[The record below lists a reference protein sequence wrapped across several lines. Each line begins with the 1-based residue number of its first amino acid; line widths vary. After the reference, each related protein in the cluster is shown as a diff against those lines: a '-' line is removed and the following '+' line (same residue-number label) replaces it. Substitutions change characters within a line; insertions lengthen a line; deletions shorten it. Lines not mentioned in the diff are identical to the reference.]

1 MKWMK
6 RWTKRAR
13 NGLCIGILTVFL
25 FQFAALAQDPGTGT
39 DDASKISPLLLEAFE
54 QTAPQARSMANRAAG
69 ASSTVKVPAA
79 IWLEDVDFTPA
90 KAAAAQSSGLL
101 DAAALSAPLTNV
113 QASASMPAADTEPSD
128 DEDNTVQAYI
138 EAKRLEARTLYAAQN
153 EAYAEAHF
161 AEEDILYVSQ
171 YSPLILANVSQSE
184 AYSLAG
190 YNEVTYLDLYKDG
203 ATLIDEVEASQ
214 PAPEDSSDASIE
226 ETAEASNADL
236 NSAAAASST
245 LGLDNGVLCLHA
257 EYVRD
262 TKNYK
267 GGGIKVGILDG
278 YLYDTAG
285 LPSSITVKSG
295 GTSSY
300 EECMHAKK
308 VTKII
313 MTMAPNSTYY
323 AAYVGS
329 YIPNTEWLLSQGV
342 NVINI
347 SAGLGSYSNNTY
359 SFSAKWLD
367 HIAFNHDVHVV
378 CAVGNSGSSG
388 VMSPSMAFNAIT
400 VGAFNPE
407 GGHAPSQY
415 TIPSWSSYNMDP
427 PSGVAYKP
435 DVMAPGVD
443 ISMYIGSTYTNSEGT
458 SFAAPYV
465 TGTVVYMCQ
474 ANSSLKFRQDALKAA
489 LVNSC
494 NENYFFPNS
503 LGWRTWGGGNVDAKK
518 SWEAAYN
525 GQVRYNYTTGSSTT
539 YTYTFSTPAGSSY
552 YWVGLAFLNYSKFSS
567 SDHTGNPSSIY
578 SYPPDLDLRVY
589 NNSTGE
595 LVKSSTEGAGRNFE
609 RVGFPT
615 LGANTF
621 RIEVKQVANFGY
633 NGYFGVSWSGY

>member
-13 NGLCIGILTVFL
+13 KGLCLGILTVFL
-25 FQFAALAQDPGTGT
+25 FQFAALAQDSGSGTN
-39 DDASKISPLLLEAFE
+39 DAAKISPLLLEAF
-54 QTAPQARSMANRAAG
+54 QQAAPQARSMANRASG
-69 ASSTVKVPAA
+69 TSDTVKVPAA
-79 IWLEDVDFTPA
+79 VWLEDVDFTPA

-113 QASASMPAADTEPSD
+113 QASATMPLADNEPSD

-138 EAKRLEARTLYAAQN
+138 EAKRLEARTLYAEQN
-153 EAYAEAHF
+153 ETYAAAHF
-161 AEEDILYVSQ
+161 AEEDILYISQ

-190 YNEVTYLDLYKDG
+190 YSEVTYLDLYEDG
-203 ATLIDEVEASQ
+203 AALADERTISH
-214 PAPEDSSDASIE
+214 PSSDASDE
-226 ETAEASNADL
+226 EAGEAPNAEPNGT
-236 NSAAAASST
+236 AAAASSI
-245 LGLDNGVLCLHA
+245 LGLDNGVLCMYA
-257 EYVRD
+257 DYVRD

-278 YLYDTAG
+278 YIYDTTG

-295 GTSSY
+295 GTSNY
-300 EECMHAKK
+300 DECMHAKE
-308 VTKII
+308 VTKIV
-313 MTMAPNSTYY
+313 MTMAPNATYY
-323 AAYVGS
+323 AAYVGD
-329 YIPNTEWLLSQGV
+329 YITNTEWLLSQGV

-347 SAGLGSYSNNTY
+347 SAGLGSYAYNTY

-367 HIAFNHDVHVV
+367 HIAFNHDIHLV

-388 VMSPSMAFNAIT
+388 VMSSSMAFNAIT

-443 ISMYIGSTYTNSEGT
+443 ISMYIGDTYVNPSGT

-465 TGTVVYMCQ
+465 TGIVVYMCQ

-503 LGWRTWGGGNVDAKK
+503 LGWRTWGAGNVDAKK

-552 YWVGLAFLNYSKFSS
+552 YWVGLAFLNYAKFSS
-567 SDHTGNPSSIY
+567 SDHTGTPSTIY

-621 RIEVKQVANFGY
+621 RIEVSQVANFGY

>member
-6 RWTKRAR
+6 SWTKRAR

-25 FQFAALAQDPGTGT
+25 FQFAALAQDTGT
-39 DDASKISPLLLEAFE
+39 EANNSAKISPLLLEAF
-54 QTAPQARSMANRAAG
+54 QQSVPQARSMANRAAS

-101 DAAALSAPLTNV
+101 DAAVLSTPLTNV

-128 DEDNTVQAYI
+128 DEDDTVQTYL

-153 EAYAEAHF
+153 EAYAAAHF

-203 ATLIDEVEASQ
+203 ATLIDEAESSQ
-214 PAPEDSSDASIE
+214 PVPEDSIDAPIE
-226 ETAEASNADL
+226 ETAESSNADL
-236 NSAAAASST
+236 NSAAATASST

-257 EYVRD
+257 DYVRD

-278 YLYDTAG
+278 HLSDTVG
-285 LPSSITVKSG
+285 LPSSVTVKSG
-295 GTSSY
+295 GISNS

-308 VTKII
+308 VAKII

-323 AAYVGS
+323 AAYAGS

-347 SAGLGSYSNNTY
+347 SAGLGSYGYSNY
-359 SFSAKWLD
+359 SFVSKWLD

-378 CAVGNSGSSG
+378 CSAGNYGYTGVVSS
-388 VMSPSMAFNAIT
+388 SMAYNVIT
-400 VGAFNPE
+400 VGAYDPH
-407 GGHAPSQY
+407 GAADASQY
-415 TIPSWSSYNMDP
+415 TIPDWSSYIPDRP
-427 PSGVAYKP
+427 TGIAFKP
-435 DVMAPGVD
+435 DIMAPGVN
-443 ISMYIGSTYTNSEGT
+443 ISMYIGNTYTNSEGT
-458 SFAAPYV
+458 SYAAPFV

-474 ANSSLKFRQDALKAA
+474 ANSTLKIRQDALKAA
-489 LVNSC
+489 LLTSC
-494 NENYFFPNS
+494 NENYFCPTES
-503 LGWRTWGGGNVDAKK
+503 GYRIWGAGNVNAKT
-518 SWEAAYN
+518 AYIVARDN
-525 GQVRYNYTTGSSTT
+525 QIQYNYTYSGKTN
-539 YTYTFSTPAGSSY
+539 YTYYITTSAASSY
-552 YWVGLAFLNYSKFSS
+552 EWVTLAFLNYSKFSS
-567 SDHTGNPSSIY
+567 SDHTGTPATNENW
-578 SYPPDLDLRVY
+578 PPDLDLRVY
-589 NNSTGE
+589 NNSTNV
-595 LVKSSTEGAGRNFE
+595 LVGDSTEGAGRNVE

-615 LGANTF
+615 NGANTF
-621 RIEVKQVANFGY
+621 RIEINQCSQLTTNC
-633 NGYFGVSWSGY
+633 YFGVAWY